1 MKVYYIFNIKKEFI
15 KLYGDTPSVLYNI
28 LKTIFY
34 LDKEEVEYGYNLF
47 NQLIIPFK
55 KEEMDKDLFIKLHQD
70 IPYSKRKNT
79 HYINN
84 LYLNEISRLDV
95 NNYYLKLEVEQ
106 NFSSFFK
113 ILNRENKNLFVCCF
127 KNTDFFFLNDY
138 LLKKLSE

>member
-1 MKVYYIFNIKKEFI
+1 MKVYYIFNVKQEFI
-15 KLYGDTPSVLYNI
+15 KLYSDTPSVLYNI

-47 NQLIIPFK
+47 SQLIGPFK
-55 KEEMDKDLFIKLHQD
+55 KDEIDKQLFIKLHQD

-127 KNTDFFFLNDY
+127 KSTDFFFLNDY
-138 LLKKLSE
+138 LLKQLS

>member
-1 MKVYYIFNIKKEFI
+1 MKVYYIFNVKQEFI
-15 KLYGDTPSVLYNI
+15 KLYSDTPSVLYNI

-34 LDKEEVEYGYNLF
+34 LDKEEVEYGNNLF
-47 NQLIIPFK
+47 SQLIIPFK
-55 KEEMDKDLFIKLHQD
+55 KDEIDKQLFIKLHQD

-127 KNTDFFFLNDY
+127 KSTDFFFLNDY
-138 LLKKLSE
+138 LLKQLS

>member
-1 MKVYYIFNIKKEFI
+1 MKVYYIFNVKQEFI
-15 KLYGDTPSVLYNI
+15 KLYSDTPSVLYNI

-47 NQLIIPFK
+47 SQLIIPCK
-55 KEEMDKDLFIKLHQD
+55 KDEVDKQLFIKLHQD

-127 KNTDFFFLNDY
+127 KSTDFFFLNDY
-138 LLKKLSE
+138 LLKQLS

>member
-1 MKVYYIFNIKKEFI
+1 MKVYYIFNVKQEFI

-34 LDKEEVEYGYNLF
+34 LDKEEVEYRYNLF
-47 NQLIIPFK
+47 SQLIIPFK
-55 KEEMDKDLFIKLHQD
+55 KDEIDKQLFIKLHQD

-127 KNTDFFFLNDY
+127 KSTDFFFLNDY
-138 LLKKLSE
+138 LLKQLS

>member
-1 MKVYYIFNIKKEFI
+1 MKVYYIFNVKKEFI
-15 KLYGDTPSVLYNI
+15 KLYSDTPSVLYNI

-55 KEEMDKDLFIKLHQD
+55 KDEMDKKLFIKLHQD
-70 IPYSKRKNT
+70 IPYSKRKNN

-138 LLKKLSE
+138 LLKQLNQ

>member
-1 MKVYYIFNIKKEFI
+1 MKVYYIFKIKDEFV
-15 KLYGDTPSVLYNI
+15 KLYSDTPSILYNI
-28 LKTIFY
+28 LKTVFY

-47 NQLIIPFK
+47 TQLIVPFK
-55 KEEMDKDLFIKLHQD
+55 KDEVDKKLFIKLHQD

-84 LYLNEISRLDV
+84 FYLNEVSRLNV

-113 ILNRENKNLFVCCF
+113 ILNREDKNLFVCSF
-127 KNTDFFFLNDY
+127 KSTDFFFLDDY
-138 LLKKLSE
+138 LLKQLV